1 MAKETMLSNMG
12 KVDAQMNKI
21 FYSIAKLVNHAKELV
36 NDYPVDGVEVVLINH
51 VISKAEK
58 YMDDLHID
66 ELSVIH
72 QIEMRRATSPTRDYD
87 QTAIDFCSGVEDTID
102 PDTGEKTVNSNKE
115 PGNGAESE
123 ANNDV
128 D

>member
-1 MAKETMLSNMG
+1 
-12 KVDAQMNKI
+12 
-21 FYSIAKLVNHAKELV
+21 
-36 NDYPVDGVEVVLINH
+36 
-51 VISKAEK
+51 
-58 YMDDLHID
+58 MDDLHID

-72 QIEMRRATSPTRDYD
+72 QIEMRRTSYTRDYD
-87 QTAIDFCSGVEDTID
+87 QTALDFCSGVEDTIN
-102 PDTGEKTVNSNKE
+102 PDTGEITANSNKE